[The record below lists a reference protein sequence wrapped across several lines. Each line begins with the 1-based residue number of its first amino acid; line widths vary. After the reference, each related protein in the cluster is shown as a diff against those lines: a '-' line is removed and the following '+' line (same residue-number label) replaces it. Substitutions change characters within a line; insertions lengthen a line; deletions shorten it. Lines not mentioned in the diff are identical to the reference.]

1 MNADGP
7 DPETEPPEETG
18 ESPQR
23 ALDPDALLADSDLDP
38 EGTFLTERQ
47 AEVLV
52 LRERGLTQAAIVDR
66 LGTTRENVSGLESR
80 ARDNI
85 EKARNTVEFA
95 ELLLAPIQV
104 ELPAGTDLYEAPDRV
119 FEACDDADIKVTQ
132 NAPELM
138 KSISDA
144 AGSAI
149 EGRQVKTSVLVSVTS
164 NGRVRVRTI
173 Q

>member
-1 MNADGP
+1 MDADGP
-7 DPETEPPEETG
+7 DPGTAPTDETRTDRRETVDPET
-18 ESPQR
+18 
-23 ALDPDALLADSDLDP
+23 LLGDGDLDA
-38 EGTFLTERQ
+38 EGTVLTERQ

-52 LRERGLTQAAIVDR
+52 LRERGLTQAAIAER

-80 ARDNI
+80 ARDNV
-85 EKARNTVEFA
+85 EKARNTVAFA

-119 FEACDDADIKVTQ
+119 FEACDDAEIKVTE

-164 NGRVRVRTI
+164 TGRVRVRTA
-173 Q
+173 